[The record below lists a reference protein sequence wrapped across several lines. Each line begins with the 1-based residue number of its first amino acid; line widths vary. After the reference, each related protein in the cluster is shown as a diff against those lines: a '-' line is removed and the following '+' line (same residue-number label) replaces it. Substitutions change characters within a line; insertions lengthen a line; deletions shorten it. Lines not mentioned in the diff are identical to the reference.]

1 MAADYFGETLVK
13 ELLIDDDGVTLI
25 PHNRDFEDL
34 LIECPEYFK
43 IVGVVTWV
51 LSRRF

>member
-13 ELLIDDDGVTLI
+13 ELLLDADGITLI
-25 PHNRDFEDL
+25 LHNDHL
-34 LIECPEYFK
+34 LITCPEYFN

-51 LSRRF
+51 LMRRF